1 MYGAV
6 GVTPLTCTV
15 CVDDVFV
22 KVTCSGGLVPST
34 RCLSSSP
41 SPFGLKSATM
51 TGPLVCVM
59 IVESAAVTGEEPP
72 PETVTKFTS
81 GEID

>member
-1 MYGAV
+1 
-6 GVTPLTCTV
+6 
-15 CVDDVFV
+15 
-22 KVTCSGGLVPST
+22 
-34 RCLSSSP
+34 
-41 SPFGLKSATM
+41 M

-59 IVESAAVTGEEPP
+59 IVESAAVTGEDPP